1 MQNFDYLCSIIPEVI
16 MIRIKHNIDESKF
29 KFLWAKYVEDG
40 KIDKHCAQCL
50 KGHWSK
56 KFSGA
61 WNKDLPSQ
69 PVLEM
74 NEFPEGSFKAI
85 YFCGVAKSGY
95 PKTCY
100 PHNLHFAV
108 IPEDGASDTFD
119 FEDWH
124 VEIEGGR
131 LSEIPTEDQLDGRFS
146 QEPYNEHYY
155 TCRIFRW
162 MLGFFYPETISPS
175 QPPTQSA

>member
-1 MQNFDYLCSIIPEVI
+1 

-29 KFLWAKYVEDG
+29 KFLWAKYVEHG

-61 WNKDLPSQ
+61 WNSDLVSQ
-69 PVLEM
+69 PILDM
-74 NEFPEGSFKAI
+74 DEFSDGSFKAI

-95 PKTCY
+95 PKNCY

-108 IPEDGASDTFD
+108 IPEDGAKDVFD
-119 FEDWH
+119 FENWH

-131 LSEIPTEDQLDGRFS
+131 LSAIPDETQLDERFFT
-146 QEPYNEHYY
+146 EPYNEHYY

-162 MLGFFYPETISPS
+162 MIGFFFPDYIK
-175 QPPTQSA
+175 A